1 MTRVNGNGAKITD
14 VHIAREII
22 LEPPALV
29 AKDIPTTPELRA
41 QVARHR
47 VTIENILHGHDQ
59 RFLLIAGP
67 CSMFNK
73 KGTLE
78 FAEAFRAL
86 SERVSDKMF
95 LIMRSPPDKPRT
107 ISKSGQWEGM
117 LHEPNVVGTHDPV
130 VGIRRT
136 REILRDIADMGIPLA
151 IELLDTRRTQY
162 VDDILSLSW
171 TGARAVEYGALRRQA
186 SGLSWPTGFKNR
198 TDGTLKPAYDAI
210 ESANHANYFDGMN
223 KETGQTTVEVGTGN
237 PNAFLI
243 MRGSEQT
250 GGRNYYAGFVEA
262 AQKDLRERKL
272 LDFVVVDS
280 AHGNSLDDKGKKDH
294 RRQLVVFESIL
305 EQRLRGGNTRIGAM
319 VEAYLK
325 EGKQDVLPGTELA
338 SLPYDISPTDPTI
351 SISQFETLVLDAHA
365 QLPSAEAKA
374 A

>member
-1 MTRVNGNGAKITD
+1 MQKGNNSGDKITD
-14 VHIAREII
+14 VHIASEIT
-22 LEPPALV
+22 LEPPAIV
-29 AKDIPTTPELRA
+29 VKDIPTTPELRA

-47 VTIENILHGHDQ
+47 TTIENILHGRDQ

-78 FAEAFRAL
+78 FAEAFRRL
-86 SERVSDKMF
+86 SERVADSMF

-117 LHEPNVVGTHDPV
+117 LHEPFIVGSHDPV

-162 VDDILSLSW
+162 VDDLLALSW

-186 SGLSWPTGFKNR
+186 SGLSWPVGFKNR
-198 TDGTLKPAYDAI
+198 TDGALKPAYDAI
-210 ESANHANYFDGMN
+210 ESANHANYFDGMS
-223 KETGQTTVEVGTGN
+223 KKTGQTTVEMGTGN
-237 PNAFLI
+237 PSAFLI
-243 MRGSEQT
+243 LRGSERAA
-250 GGRNYYAGFVEA
+250 GRNHDAEHVES
-262 AQKDLRERKL
+262 AQKHLRERKL

-280 AHGNSLDDKGKKDH
+280 AHGNSLDDTGKKDH
-294 RRQLVVFESIL
+294 RRQLTVFQSTL
-305 EQRLRGGNTRIGAM
+305 DQRLAGNARVGAM

-325 EGKQDVLPGTELA
+325 EGRQDVLPGTTLA

-351 SISQFETLVLDAHA
+351 SIGQFEALVLDAHA
-365 QLPSAEAKA
+365 QLLAAKA
-374 A
+374 RAA